1 MDNSQQLNVPGSF
14 RDPSGFLFFNNGVL
28 YRQINLAGKD
38 DYDHFMNSGLYDL
51 LVKNKWLIRHEESG
65 SRDGAYK
72 IIKPELIN
80 FISYPYEWCFSQLKD
95 AALLTLE
102 IQRKALEFG
111 MSLRDASAYNIQF
124 KDGHP
129 ILIDTLSFE
138 KYEEGKSWVAYKQ
151 FCQHFLAPLALMAYK
166 DVGLSQLMRIYI
178 DGIPLDLASSL
189 LPLIT
194 RFKFSLLS
202 HIHLHAKM
210 QNYFANKQIVSR
222 KNTISKHGLLALI
235 NSLESSIKA
244 MKWKP
249 KGTEWA
255 DYYKFTNYSDSAL
268 SEKEKIVDDMIAE
281 AKPKT
286 VWDMGANTGLFSRL
300 ASRRGITTMSFDIDP
315 AAVEKNYREARSK
328 KEKNI
333 LPLLLDLTNP
343 SPAMGWSNEERTS
356 LISRGPADL
365 AMALAL
371 VHHLAISNNL
381 PLSHVADFFSKICA
395 NLIIEFIP
403 KSDSRVQKLL
413 KTREDIFPDY
423 DQNNFE
429 KEFSRLFEIKNKQ
442 NVSDSKRVL
451 YSMIKK

>member
-1 MDNSQQLNVPGSF
+1 
-14 RDPSGFLFFNNGVL
+14 
-28 YRQINLAGKD
+28 
-38 DYDHFMNSGLYDL
+38 
-51 LVKNKWLIRHEESG
+51 
-65 SRDGAYK
+65 
-72 IIKPELIN
+72 
-80 FISYPYEWCFSQLKD
+80 
-95 AALLTLE
+95 
-102 IQRKALEFG
+102 
-111 MSLRDASAYNIQF
+111 
-124 KDGHP
+124 
-129 ILIDTLSFE
+129 
-138 KYEEGKSWVAYKQ
+138 
-151 FCQHFLAPLALMAYK
+151 
-166 DVGLSQLMRIYI
+166 
-178 DGIPLDLASSL
+178 
-189 LPLIT
+189 
-194 RFKFSLLS
+194 
-202 HIHLHAKM
+202 
-210 QNYFANKQIVSR
+210 
-222 KNTISKHGLLALI
+222 
-235 NSLESSIKA
+235 
-244 MKWKP
+244 
-249 KGTEWA
+249 
-255 DYYKFTNYSDSAL
+255 
-268 SEKEKIVDDMIAE
+268 
-281 AKPKT
+281 
-286 VWDMGANTGLFSRL
+286 MGANTGLFSRL

-328 KEKNI
+328 KERNI

>member
-333 LPLLLDLTNP
+333 LKKFLDKMWTIA
-343 SPAMGWSNEERTS
+343 S
-356 LISRGPADL
+356 
-365 AMALAL
+365 
-371 VHHLAISNNL
+371 
-381 PLSHVADFFSKICA
+381 
-395 NLIIEFIP
+395 
-403 KSDSRVQKLL
+403 
-413 KTREDIFPDY
+413 
-423 DQNNFE
+423 
-429 KEFSRLFEIKNKQ
+429 
-442 NVSDSKRVL
+442 
-451 YSMIKK
+451 